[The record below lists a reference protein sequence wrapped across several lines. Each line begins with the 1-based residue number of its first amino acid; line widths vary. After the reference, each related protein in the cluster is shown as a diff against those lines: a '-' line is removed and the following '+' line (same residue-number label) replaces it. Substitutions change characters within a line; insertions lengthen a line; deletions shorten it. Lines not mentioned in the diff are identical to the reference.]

1 MRVFLYLTH
10 FSIIQYT
17 LSGKN
22 FGIFT
27 KLKIGIL
34 TQDFHPFLNRIN
46 IQKNVELSH
55 LSFYA
60 YTREEKSKEELHMNK
75 EISIIGVPMDLGQT
89 RRGVDMGPSA
99 IRYAGLSERLEN
111 IGYTVRDEGDI
122 KVEIQERAQSDSDT
136 NLKNLQDVAEGN
148 EKLSQKVNEVIQ
160 ANRFPLVLG
169 GDHSIAIGTLAGL
182 AKHSENLGVIWYD
195 AHGDLNT
202 AETSPSGNIHGMS
215 LAVSLGLGHPALTN
229 IGGYSPKIKPE
240 NIVIIGARSLDQ
252 GEKELIREKGI
263 KVYTMHEIDRMG
275 MTKVMEESIAYL
287 KERTDFVHL
296 SLDLDGLDPDDAPGV
311 GTPVMGGISY
321 RESHLAMEMLAEANI
336 ITSAEF
342 VEINPILDEHNKT
355 AEVAVA
361 LMGSLLGEKL
371 LYGAEDS
378 ITSDL
383 LAHVK

>member
-1 MRVFLYLTH
+1 M
-10 FSIIQYT
+10 
-17 LSGKN
+17 K
-22 FGIFT
+22 
-27 KLKIGIL
+27 
-34 TQDFHPFLNRIN
+34 
-46 IQKNVELSH
+46 
-55 LSFYA
+55 
-60 YTREEKSKEELHMNK
+60 K

-111 IGYTVRDEGDI
+111 IGYNVRDEGDI
-122 KVEIQERAQSDSDT
+122 KVEIQERAQSDIDT

-148 EKLSQKVNEVIQ
+148 EKLSQKVDEVIQ
-160 ANRFPLVLG
+160 SNRFPLVLG

-229 IGGYSPKIKPE
+229 IGGYSPKVKPE

-287 KERTDFVHL
+287 KERTDLVHL

-371 LYGAEDS
+371 LYGAEDQFN
-378 ITSDL
+378 TTNL
-383 LAHVK
+383 LVNVK